1 MNVNVRIN
9 PSDIENFDEYDLV
22 ELYSELSC
30 DEKVNFL
37 REVNMI
43 NIDDMSMFD
52 PLEKIQNILYNLPLD
67 ESYKIVCK
75 LKEDFKSQEEWEE
88 LVKSI
93 NS

>member
-1 MNVNVRIN
+1 MNVNVRID

-30 DEKVNFL
+30 DEKSKFFK
-37 REVNMI
+37 RINMMDI
-43 NIDDMSMFD
+43 ADISMFD
-52 PLEKIQNILYNLPLD
+52 PLKKIQNILYNLPLD

>member
-1 MNVNVRIN
+1 MM
-9 PSDIENFDEYDLV
+9 DIAD
-22 ELYSELSC
+22 
-30 DEKVNFL
+30 
-37 REVNMI
+37 I
-43 NIDDMSMFD
+43 SMFD
-52 PLEKIQNILYNLPLD
+52 PLKKIQNILYNLPLD